1 MAGKYTN
8 DELELL
14 TEEERAGLIE
24 EQGASEEVETE
35 PEAGKEPAV
44 EDVAVPTPEPVT
56 EEAPAEPEKP
66 AEATPPAA
74 EAAPSDSK
82 TEPKTAFPN
91 WTVPADTDAKL
102 QALDAKETEVEKKFE
117 AGEVSNAEYREQVRN
132 IDKERR
138 AIEGTR
144 LKAEIAAET
153 KAAVWAQ
160 QTVSTFLEA
169 NPIYGQNETL
179 FAALDIE
186 VRKLQ
191 ASAADPF
198 SPSILSK
205 AHAKVQAAFSALGG
219 PKDAPTEKPAVKTD
233 AKADTRPAPKAPE
246 KQIEVKP
253 RDPVPPSLAKV
264 PAAEVE
270 STDGGKFAY
279 LDRLQS
285 SDYEAFE
292 GALAKLSDADRN
304 AYLAGA

>member
-24 EQGASEEVETE
+24 EQGAPEDIKADA
-35 PEAGKEPAV
+35 EAGKEPAV
-44 EDVAVPTPEPVT
+44 EAAAEATT
-56 EEAPAEPEKP
+56 EAASEEPEKVE
-66 AEATPPAA
+66 EAPAA
-74 EAAPSDSK
+74 EAAPD
-82 TEPKTAFPN
+82 EPKTEAQPKTAVPN

-102 QALDAKETEVEKKFE
+102 QALDAKETEVETKYQ
-117 AGEVSNAEYREQVRN
+117 AGEVTSAEYREQVRA

-138 AIEGTR
+138 AIEGAK

-160 QTVSTFLEA
+160 QTVSGFLDA
-169 NPIYGQNETL
+169 HPIYGQNETL

-205 AHAKVQAAFSALGG
+205 AHAKVQAAFSAIGG
-219 PKDAPTEKPAVKTD
+219 PKEAPAAEKP
-233 AKADTRPAPKAPE
+233 KADTKPAPKVPE

-279 LDRLQS
+279 LDRLQA

>member
-1 MAGKYTN
+1 M
-8 DELELL
+8 
-14 TEEERAGLIE
+14 
-24 EQGASEEVETE
+24 
-35 PEAGKEPAV
+35 
-44 EDVAVPTPEPVT
+44 
-56 EEAPAEPEKP
+56 EEA
-66 AEATPPAA
+66 PAA
-74 EAAPSDSK
+74 EAAHD
-82 TEPKTAFPN
+82 EPKTEAQPKTAVPN

-102 QALDAKETEVEKKFE
+102 KALDAKEAEIETNFE
-117 AGEVSNAEYREQVRN
+117 AGEVSNAQYREQVRE

-138 AIEGTR
+138 AIESAK

-169 NPIYGQNETL
+169 HPIYGQNDTL
-179 FAALDIE
+179 FSALDIE

-219 PKDAPTEKPAVKTD
+219 PKEAPVTEKPKVEAKPAVKV
-233 AKADTRPAPKAPE
+233 PE

-253 RDPVPPSLAKV
+253 RDPTPPSLAKV

-270 STDGGKFAY
+270 SPMAAEFAY

-292 GALAKLSDADRN
+292 GAFQALRYGS
-304 AYLAGA
+304 

>member
-1 MAGKYTN
+1 MAGKYTS

-24 EQGASEEVETE
+24 EQGAPEEVKAD
-35 PEAGKEPAV
+35 PEAGKEPVV
-44 EDVAVPTPEPVT
+44 EA
-56 EEAPAEPEKP
+56 
-66 AEATPPAA
+66 AA
-74 EAAPSDSK
+74 EAAPEAAAAEPEKVDPPAVAAEPAPEELK
-82 TEPKTAFPN
+82 TEAQPKTAVPN

-102 QALDAKETEVEKKFE
+102 QALDAKETEVETKFQ
-117 AGEVSNAEYREQVRN
+117 AGEVTNAEYREQVRA

-138 AIEGTR
+138 AIEGAK

-160 QTVSTFLEA
+160 QTVSGFLDA
-169 NPIYGQNETL
+169 HPIYGQNETL

-219 PKDAPTEKPAVKTD
+219 PKEAPAAEKPKVE
-233 AKADTRPAPKAPE
+233 AKPAAKVPE

-279 LDRLQS
+279 LDRLQA

-292 GALAKLSDADRN
+292 VALSKLPPADLN
-304 AYLAGA
+304 AYLASA

>member
-1 MAGKYTN
+1 MAGKYTS

-24 EQGASEEVETE
+24 EQGAPEEVKAD

-44 EDVAVPTPEPVT
+44 EAVAEAAPEA
-56 EEAPAEPEKP
+56 APAEPEKVE
-66 AEATPPAA
+66 EAPAA
-74 EAAPSDSK
+74 EAATD
-82 TEPKTAFPN
+82 EPKTEAQPKTAVPN

-102 QALDAKETEVEKKFE
+102 KALDSKETEVETKFQ
-117 AGEVSNAEYREQVRN
+117 AGEVTNAEYREQVRA

-138 AIEGTR
+138 NIEAAV

-153 KAAVWAQ
+153 RAAVWAQ
-160 QTVSTFLEA
+160 QTVAGFLDGYPMYKADE
-169 NPIYGQNETL
+169 NL
-179 FAALDIE
+179 FSFLDFE

-191 ASAADPF
+191 DVAADPF
-198 SPSILSK
+198 APSILTK
-205 AHAKVQAAFSALGG
+205 AHAKVQAALAAGSRTL
-219 PKDAPTEKPAVKTD
+219 APPPAVEKP
-233 AKADTRPAPKAPE
+233 KADTKPAPKAPE

-279 LDRLQS
+279 LDRLQA

-292 GALAKLSDADRN
+292 AALSKLSPADHN
-304 AYLAGA
+304 AYLASA

>member
-24 EQGASEEVETE
+24 EQGAPEEVKTDT
-35 PEAGKEPAV
+35 EAGKEPAV
-44 EDVAVPTPEPVT
+44 EAAAEPAPEA
-56 EEAPAEPEKP
+56 APAEPEKVE
-66 AEATPPAA
+66 EAPVA
-74 EAAPSDSK
+74 EAAPD
-82 TEPKTAFPN
+82 EPKTEAQPKTAVPN

-102 QALDAKETEVEKKFE
+102 QALDAKETEVETKFQ
-117 AGEVSNAEYREQVRN
+117 AGEVTNAEYREQVRA

-138 AIEGTR
+138 AIEGAK

-169 NPIYGQNETL
+169 HPIYGQNETL

-198 SPSILSK
+198 SPSILTK
-205 AHAKVQAAFSALGG
+205 AHAKVQAAFSAIGG
-219 PKDAPTEKPAVKTD
+219 PKEAPAVEKP
-233 AKADTRPAPKAPE
+233 KADTKPAPKAPE

-279 LDRLQS
+279 LDRLQA

-292 GALAKLSDADRN
+292 AALSKLSPADHN
-304 AYLAGA
+304 AYLASA

>member
-8 DELELL
+8 DELDLL

-24 EQGASEEVETE
+24 EQGAPEEVKAET
-35 PEAGKEPAV
+35 EAGKEPAA
-44 EDVAVPTPEPVT
+44 EAAPTATPEVV
-56 EEAPAEPEKP
+56 AAEPEKP
-66 AEATPPAA
+66 AEAAAPDAEAPPA
-74 EAAPSDSK
+74 EERS
-82 TEPKTAFPN
+82 EPPAKATVPN

-102 QALDAKETEVEKKFE
+102 QALDAKENEVEAKFQS
-117 AGEVSNAEYREQVRN
+117 GEVTNAQYREQVRA

-138 AIEGTR
+138 AVEGAK

-160 QTVSTFLEA
+160 QTVSGFLDA
-169 NPIYGQNETL
+169 HPIYGQNETL

-198 SPSILSK
+198 SPSILTK
-205 AHAKVQAAFSALGG
+205 AHAKVQAAFSAFGG
-219 PKDAPTEKPAVKTD
+219 PKEAPAEKQKAETKPE
-233 AKADTRPAPKAPE
+233 AKPAPKAPE

-292 GALAKLSDADRN
+292 GELSKLSDADRN

>member
-1 MAGKYTN
+1 MAGKYTS

-24 EQGASEEVETE
+24 EQGAPEDVKTD

-44 EDVAVPTPEPVT
+44 EAVAEAAPEA
-56 EEAPAEPEKP
+56 APAEPEKVE
-66 AEATPPAA
+66 EAPAA
-74 EAAPSDSK
+74 EAAPDEPK
-82 TEPKTAFPN
+82 AEAQPKTAVPN

-102 QALDAKETEVEKKFE
+102 KALDAKDAEAETKFE
-117 AGEVSNAEYREQVRN
+117 AGELTNAEYREQVRA

-138 AIEGTR
+138 SIEGAK

-160 QTVSTFLEA
+160 QTVSGFLDA
-169 NPIYGQNETL
+169 HPIYGQNETL
-179 FAALDIE
+179 FGALDIE

-198 SPSILSK
+198 SPSILTK
-205 AHAKVQAAFSALGG
+205 AHAKVQAAFSAIGG
-219 PKDAPTEKPAVKTD
+219 PKEAPAAEKP
-233 AKADTRPAPKAPE
+233 KADTKPAPKVPE

-253 RDPVPPSLAKV
+253 RDPAPPSLAKV

-279 LDRLQS
+279 LDRLQV
-285 SDYEAFE
+285 SDYEGFE
-292 GALAKLSDADRN
+292 LALSKLSPADLN
-304 AYLAGA
+304 AYLASA

>member
-1 MAGKYTN
+1 MAGKYTS

-24 EQGASEEVETE
+24 EQGAPEEVKTD

-44 EDVAVPTPEPVT
+44 EAVSEAAPE
-56 EEAPAEPEKP
+56 AANAEPEKV
-66 AEATPPAA
+66 EPPAVAA
-74 EAAPSDSK
+74 EPAPD
-82 TEPKTAFPN
+82 EPKTEAQPKTPVPN

-102 QALDAKETEVEKKFE
+102 QALDAKETEVETKFQ
-117 AGEVSNAEYREQVRN
+117 AGEVTNAEYREQVRA

-138 AIEGTR
+138 AIEGAK

-153 KAAVWAQ
+153 KAVVWAQ
-160 QTVSTFLEA
+160 QTVSGFLDA
-169 NPIYGQNETL
+169 HPIYGQNETL

-198 SPSILSK
+198 SPSILTK
-205 AHAKVQAAFSALGG
+205 AHAKVQAAFSAIGV
-219 PKDAPTEKPAVKTD
+219 PKEAPVTEK
-233 AKADTRPAPKAPE
+233 AKADTKPAPKAPE

-279 LDRLQS
+279 LDRLQA

-292 GALAKLSDADRN
+292 AALSKLSPADHN
-304 AYLAGA
+304 AYLASA

>member
-1 MAGKYTN
+1 MAGKYTS

-24 EQGASEEVETE
+24 EQGAPEEAKTE

-44 EDVAVPTPEPVT
+44 EAVSEAAPE
-56 EEAPAEPEKP
+56 AANAEPEKVE
-66 AEATPPAA
+66 EAPVA
-74 EAAPSDSK
+74 EAA
-82 TEPKTAFPN
+82 TEETKAEAQPKTAVPN

-102 QALDAKETEVEKKFE
+102 QALDAKETEVETKFQ
-117 AGEVSNAEYREQVRN
+117 AGEVTNAEYREQVRA

-138 AIEGTR
+138 AIEGAK

-160 QTVSTFLEA
+160 QTVSGFLEGH
-169 NPIYGQNETL
+169 PIYGQNETL

-198 SPSILSK
+198 SPSILTK
-205 AHAKVQAAFSALGG
+205 AHAKVQAAFSAIGV
-219 PKDAPTEKPAVKTD
+219 PKEAPVTEK
-233 AKADTRPAPKAPE
+233 AKADTKPAPKAPE

-279 LDRLQS
+279 LDRLQA

-292 GALAKLSDADRN
+292 AALSKLSPADHN
-304 AYLAGA
+304 AYLASA